1 MPWRGLFLYTF
12 TTTNLYRYFENGKP
26 TDTEERFLELL
37 QPMTK
42 KVAELYPGWRV
53 RIITIYL

>member
-1 MPWRGLFLYTF
+1 MKYETCAIQF
-12 TTTNLYRYFENGKP
+12 RYFENGKP
-26 TDTEERFLELL
+26 TDTEERFLQLL

-53 RIITIYL
+53 RTILT